1 MSERGVDEIP
11 AGDFL
16 VLDTSTIIAYL
27 NARED
32 VSPAARLV
40 IEQLVAS
47 GRNPA
52 VISSVTVAEILVRP
66 LRELGHVPRY
76 VKTFLLDYPGLSVRS
91 ADYLVAAQ
99 AADIRAHTDASLSD
113 ALVAATATLTSSRWL
128 ITNDREL
135 RERLAKHKWDTT
147 VLLLSD
153 VQHALG

>member
-11 AGDFL
+11 AGDSL

-27 NARED
+27 NAGEA
-32 VSPAARLV
+32 VSPAARHV
-40 IEQLVAS
+40 IEELVEP

-52 VISSVTVAEILVRP
+52 VISSVTVAEVLVRP
-66 LRELGHVPRY
+66 IRDLGQVPRS

-91 ADYLVAAQ
+91 TDFLVAAE

-113 ALVAATATLTSSRWL
+113 ALIAATATVTSSRWL
-128 ITNDREL
+128 ITNDHTMRD
-135 RERLAKHKWDTT
+135 RLAKLAWDTT

-153 VQHALG
+153 VQRPLA